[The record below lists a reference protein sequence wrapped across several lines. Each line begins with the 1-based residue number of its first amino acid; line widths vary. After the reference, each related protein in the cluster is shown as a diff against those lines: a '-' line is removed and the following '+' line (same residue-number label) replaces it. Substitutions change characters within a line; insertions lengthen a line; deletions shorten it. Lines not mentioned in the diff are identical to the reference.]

1 MSDVQKKRRGPL
13 PVEGP
18 TPGQLRMLAAIKEFI
33 AGHAMAP
40 TVAELGEMLGIKPPS
55 VHEQIAA
62 MIRKGMVRRV
72 PRKARSLEVVVENPP
87 VAGLVPVPIV
97 GLVAAGMPILA
108 VENRIGEILVE
119 ASVARGACFALRVK
133 GDSMIE
139 ANIREGDLVIVRR
152 QPIAEN
158 GDIVVALLQ
167 DEATVKRLFI
177 SEELIELRPA
187 NPAYRPIRVAQE
199 DDLRILG
206 KVLAVRSM
214 LSSSIE

>member
-1 MSDVQKKRRGPL
+1 MIGVEKKQRGPL

-72 PRKARSLEVVVENPP
+72 PRKARSLEVVVDNPP
-87 VAGLVPVPIV
+87 VAGLIPVPIV
-97 GLVAAGMPILA
+97 GLVTAGMPILA

-158 GDIVVALLQ
+158 GDIVAALLGDQ
-167 DEATVKRLFI
+167 ATVKRLFI

-214 LSSSIE
+214 LPSSIE

>member
-1 MSDVQKKRRGPL
+1 MADTQRKRRGPL

-33 AGHAMAP
+33 AGHGMSP

-55 VHEQIAA
+55 VHEQLAA
-62 MIRKGMVRRV
+62 MIRKGMVRRL

-87 VAGLVPVPIV
+87 VAGLVSVPIV
-97 GLVAAGMPILA
+97 GLVAAGRPILA

-177 SEELIELRPA
+177 SEETIELRPA
-187 NPAYRPIRVAQE
+187 NPAYRPIRVGQE

-206 KVLAVRSM
+206 KVLAVRGI
-214 LSSSIE
+214 SSDPIE